1 MVESDASRAPSTPAE
16 PRAATAQKP
25 IVVNPPSSPEKPV
38 VVARTT
44 PTMKPVNPAP
54 PVAKAPAA
62 STAKKPKPRP
72 AATPANGGNGY
83 VAVLASVPVS
93 SKSRL
98 AALQRFADMQQ
109 KYASVLQNKT
119 PDIREANLGARGNYH
134 RLLVGPPGSR
144 AQASA
149 LCSQLKSAGHKDC
162 WVTAY

>member
-1 MVESDASRAPSTPAE
+1 M
-16 PRAATAQKP
+16 
-25 IVVNPPSSPEKPV
+25 
-38 VVARTT
+38 
-44 PTMKPVNPAP
+44 
-54 PVAKAPAA
+54 
-62 STAKKPKPRP
+62 
-72 AATPANGGNGY
+72 
-83 VAVLASVPVS
+83 LASVPVS

-109 KYASVLQNKT
+109 KYSSVLQNKT
-119 PDIREANLGARGNYH
+119 PDIKEANLGERGRYH